1 MGLSSI
7 AVQQREEEGEAL
19 KSFIVFSLVGS
30 VGLHVAVLSLSSF
43 WVKET
48 KLAEE
53 PIEVI
58 ILDNPS
64 VEVAKLEPKPTP
76 KIGGGSKPS
85 ASAKTSNPAP
95 EAKSSQTASGQEIAL
110 SPPAKLEKPPSL
122 KATSIEKPLTTPQP
136 IPIATPKVAEIP
148 PIPIATP
155 KVAEP
160 LPPVPTPQP
169 EVVATPIPTP
179 VASLPSELIAK
190 LKSTPMPTLTPT
202 PTPLASE
209 KPEPIP
215 SPVAV
220 ATPKS
225 TPIPLTTPPQ
235 VPLQTQIRRRDDVTA
250 ASPSPRN
257 NQPPD
262 RPSEKPSNPVNPSN
276 SSVSQS
282 NVANSNK
289 VGDRSL
295 TPGLQ
300 NSAGNNAGTPLA
312 RSQPGN
318 NLTGQENNNSG
329 GQEKV
334 ATAPSNTTP
343 PGEDL
348 LSPRPG
354 SGNLACRR
362 CPDPPYPKRAER
374 RGIQGTVKL
383 IFDADRNGSI
393 RNVRVASSSG
403 HDILDHAALD
413 AVKDWKLASSA
424 SEQQGIS
431 QSFTFAK
438 KGSDTESLARERR
451 EKQERDRLAREK
463 EQQEKERLAR
473 QQQQEKERQEKERL
487 ARQQQEQELRD
498 REQQQQKQE
507 LRDRTPIPAPEP
519 LVTPS
524 TLPIEPLPTTTPS
537 SPIEP
542 SPVPFESLT
551 PSLPPE

>member
-7 AVQQREEEGEAL
+7 AVQQREKEDDAL

-30 VGLHVAVLSLSSF
+30 VGLHVAVLSLSNF

-53 PIEVI
+53 LIEVI
-58 ILDNPS
+58 VLDTPS
-64 VEVAKLEPKPTP
+64 VEAAKPEPKPIP

-85 ASAKTSNPAP
+85 ASAKTNNPAP

-110 SPPAKLEKPPSL
+110 PPPAKLEKPSSL
-122 KATSIEKPLTTPQP
+122 KATSIEKPLTTPP
-136 IPIATPKVAEIP
+136 PTPIATPKVTE
-148 PIPIATP
+148 T
-155 KVAEP
+155 

-179 VASLPSELIAK
+179 IASLPSELIAK
-190 LKSTPMPTLTPT
+190 LKSTPMPTPTPT

-209 KPEPIP
+209 KPKPIP

-225 TPIPLTTPPQ
+225 IPIPLTTPPQ
-235 VPLQTQIRRRDDVTA
+235 SPPKPISPRVTA

-257 NQPPD
+257 NQPPYT
-262 RPSEKPSNPVNPSN
+262 PSAKPSNPVNPSN
-276 SSVSQS
+276 SPVSQS
-282 NVANSNK
+282 NIANRNK
-289 VGDRSL
+289 VSDRSL

-300 NSAGNNAGTPLA
+300 NSVGNSSGTALT

-318 NLTGQENNNSG
+318 NSTRQENNNSG

-334 ATAPSNTTP
+334 ATAPSNTTQL
-343 PGEDL
+343 GEDL
-348 LSPRPG
+348 LSPRSSSG
-354 SGNLACRR
+354 SLSCRR

-374 RGIQGTVKL
+374 RGLQGTVKL
-383 IFDADRNGSI
+383 VFDADRNGNIS
-393 RNVRVASSSG
+393 NVRVANSSG
-403 HDILDHAALD
+403 HDILDRAATD
-413 AVKDWKLASSA
+413 AVKDWKLASSDSA
-424 SEQQGIS
+424 QQGIS

-451 EKQERDRLAREK
+451 EKQERQRLAREK

-473 QQQQEKERQEKERL
+473 QQQQRQQQERQEKERL
-487 ARQQQEQELRD
+487 ARQQQQR
-498 REQQQQKQE
+498 QQQE
-507 LRDRTPIPAPEP
+507 RDRTPVPAPEP

-524 TLPIEPLPTTTPS
+524 TPIEPLPTTTPS

>member
-7 AVQQREEEGEAL
+7 AVQQREKEDEGL
-19 KSFIVFSLVGS
+19 KSFIVFSLIGS
-30 VGLHVAVLSLSSF
+30 VGLHVAVLSLSNF
-43 WVKET
+43 WVRET

-58 ILDNPS
+58 VVDTPS
-64 VEVAKLEPKPTP
+64 IEAAKPEPTIPP

-85 ASAKTSNPAP
+85 ASTKPSNPAP
-95 EAKSSQTASGQEIAL
+95 EAKSSQTASRQEIAL
-110 SPPAKLEKPPSL
+110 SPPAKVEKPSSL
-122 KATSIEKPLTTPQP
+122 KATNIEKPLAIPQP
-136 IPIATPKVAEIP
+136 TPTATPKVAE
-148 PIPIATP
+148 A
-155 KVAEP
+155 

-169 EVVATPIPTP
+169 QVVAMPIPTP
-179 VASLPSELIAK
+179 VSSLPSDLIAK
-190 LKSTPMPTLTPT
+190 LKSTPIPTPTPT

-209 KPEPIP
+209 KPTPIP
-215 SPVAV
+215 SLIAV
-220 ATPKS
+220 ATPKL
-225 TPIPLTTPPQ
+225 TPTPVTTPPQ
-235 VPLQTQIRRRDDVTA
+235 VSSPKPIRRSPSVTA

-257 NQPPD
+257 NQPPYT
-262 RPSEKPSNPVNPSN
+262 PSSEKLSNIAKSSN

-282 NVANSNK
+282 NAATSNK

-300 NSAGNNAGTPLA
+300 NPAGNNSGSSAPT
-312 RSQPGN
+312 RNQSGN
-318 NLTGQENNNSG
+318 NSSGQGDNNSGSSEQRNNNSG
-329 GQEKV
+329 GKEKV
-334 ATAPSNTTP
+334 ATAPSNTTKL
-343 PGEDL
+343 GEGL

-354 SGNLACRR
+354 SGSLACRR
-362 CPDPPYPKRAER
+362 CPDPAYPKRAER
-374 RGIQGTVKL
+374 RGLQGTVKL
-383 IFDADRNGSI
+383 VFDADRNGNISNI
-393 RNVRVASSSG
+393 RVGNSSG
-403 HDILDHAALD
+403 HDILDRAAID
-413 AVKDWKLASSA
+413 VVKDWKLASSD

-451 EKQERDRLAREK
+451 EKQERARLVREK

-473 QQQQEKERQEKERL
+473 QQQQEKEQQEKERL
-487 ARQQQEQELRD
+487 ARQQQEQERQA
-498 REQQQQKQE
+498 REQQQQEQE
-507 LRDRTPIPAPEP
+507 LRDRAPVTTPEP

-524 TLPIEPLPTTTPS
+524 TPIEPLPTTTPS

>member
-7 AVQQREEEGEAL
+7 AVQQREKEDEAL

-58 ILDNPS
+58 VLDTPS
-64 VEVAKLEPKPTP
+64 VEAAKLEPKPTP

-85 ASAKTSNPAP
+85 ASAKTNNPAP
-95 EAKSSQTASGQEIAL
+95 EATSQTASEQAIAL
-110 SPPAKLEKPPSL
+110 SPPAKLEKPLSL
-122 KATSIEKPLTTPQP
+122 KATRIEKPLTTPQP

-148 PIPIATP
+148 PTPVATP
-155 KVAEP
+155 KVAET
-160 LPPVPTPQP
+160 LPPVPTPQL

-209 KPEPIP
+209 KSEPIP
-215 SPVAV
+215 SPVAI

-235 VPLQTQIRRRDDVTA
+235 SAPIPISPRVTA

-257 NQPPD
+257 NQPPYT
-262 RPSEKPSNPVNPSN
+262 PSAKPSNAAKRSN
-276 SSVSQS
+276 SAVSQS
-282 NVANSNK
+282 NTANSNK

-295 TPGLQ
+295 TPGWQ
-300 NSAGNNAGTPLA
+300 NSAGNSAGTPLA

-318 NLTGQENNNSG
+318 STGQGNNNSG
-329 GQEKV
+329 GTEKV
-334 ATAPSNTTP
+334 ATAPSNTTQ
-343 PGEDL
+343 PGKDL

-374 RGIQGTVKL
+374 GGIQGTVKL
-383 IFDADRNGSI
+383 VFDADRNGNI
-393 RNVRVASSSG
+393 RNVRVAISSG
-403 HDILDHAALD
+403 HDILDRAATD

-424 SEQQGIS
+424 REQQGIS

-438 KGSDTESLARERR
+438 KGSNTESLARERR

-463 EQQEKERLAR
+463 EKQEKERLAQ
-473 QQQQEKERQEKERL
+473 QQQQEKEKQEKERL
-487 ARQQQEQELRD
+487 VRQQQQQERD
-498 REQQQQKQE
+498 RPP
-507 LRDRTPIPAPEP
+507 LPSPEP

-524 TLPIEPLPTTTPS
+524 TPPIEPLPTTTPS

>member
-7 AVQQREEEGEAL
+7 AVQQREKEGEAL
-19 KSFIVFSLVGS
+19 KSFIVFSLIGS
-30 VGLHVAVLSLSSF
+30 VGLHIAVLSLSSF

-58 ILDNPS
+58 ILDTPS
-64 VEVAKLEPKPTP
+64 AEAAKLEPKPTP

-85 ASAKTSNPAP
+85 ASAKTSSPAP
-95 EAKSSQTASGQEIAL
+95 EATSQTASEQAIAL
-110 SPPAKLEKPPSL
+110 SPPAKLEKPLSL
-122 KATSIEKPLTTPQP
+122 KATRIEKPLTTPQP
-136 IPIATPKVAEIP
+136 IPIATPKVTEIP
-148 PIPIATP
+148 PTPVATP
-155 KVAEP
+155 KVAET

-169 EVVATPIPTP
+169 QVVAMPIPTP
-179 VASLPSELIAK
+179 VSSLPSDLIAK
-190 LKSTPMPTLTPT
+190 LKSTPIPTPTPT

-209 KPEPIP
+209 KPTPIP
-215 SPVAV
+215 SLIAV

-225 TPIPLTTPPQ
+225 TPTPLTTPPQ
-235 VPLQTQIRRRDDVTA
+235 FSPKPIRRSPNVTA

-257 NQPPD
+257 NQPPYT
-262 RPSEKPSNPVNPSN
+262 PSEKPSNPI
-276 SSVSQS
+276 VSQS

-289 VGDRSL
+289 VSDRSL
-295 TPGLQ
+295 TPGWQ

-318 NLTGQENNNSG
+318 STGQENNNSG
-329 GQEKV
+329 GTEKV
-334 ATAPSNTTP
+334 ATAPSNTTQ

-374 RGIQGTVKL
+374 KGIEGTVKL
-383 IFDADRNGSI
+383 VFDADRNGNI
-393 RNVRVASSSG
+393 NNVRVANSSG
-403 HDILDHAALD
+403 HDILDRAATN
-413 AVKDWKLASSA
+413 AVKDWKLASSD

-438 KGSDTESLARERR
+438 KGADTESLARERR

-473 QQQQEKERQEKERL
+473 QQQEQERQAREQQ
-487 ARQQQEQELRD
+487 RQQQERD
-498 REQQQQKQE
+498 RAPV
-507 LRDRTPIPAPEP
+507 TTPEP

-524 TLPIEPLPTTTPS
+524 TLIEPLPTTTPS

-542 SPVPFESLT
+542 
-551 PSLPPE
+551 